1 MRGLQGKNVLVTGAS
16 SGIGRAIAI
25 RFAQEGAHVA
35 VNYYKGEEEA
45 QETIEAMRSASAAAG
60 IAPNSLKDMT
70 IKANV
75 SKAEDVAA
83 MFEAVLSTFGGLDIL
98 INNAGMQIQGASH
111 EIPLEQVDKM
121 IDINMR
127 GAYLCARQAITHF
140 LSQQKPGVIVNDS
153 SVHELIP
160 RPQYVGYTMSK
171 AGLQGMT
178 RTLALEYA
186 RDNIRVNSFAPG
198 ATLTPINPWKD
209 DPQKKADIE
218 SHIPMGRSGTPEEM
232 AAVAAFLASDD
243 AAYITGQTLF
253 IDGGLTLYPSFRT
266 PWTG

>member
-1 MRGLQGKNVLVTGAS
+1 MRGLKGKNVLVTGAS

-25 RFAQEGAHVA
+25 HFAAAGAHVA
-35 VNYYKGEEEA
+35 VNYRSSPKEA
-45 QETIEAMRSASAAAG
+45 AEVIHEIRSNCEKAG
-60 IAPNSLKDMT
+60 IPADDLKNMT
-70 IKANV
+70 VQADV
-75 SKAEDVAA
+75 SKEEDVDS
-83 MFEAVLSTFGGLDIL
+83 MFEQVIATLGGLDIL
-98 INNAGMQIQGASH
+98 INNAGLQIQGASH
-111 EIPLEQVDKM
+111 EIPISDFDKM

-127 GAYLCARQAITHF
+127 GAYLCARKAITHF
-140 LSQQKPGVIVNDS
+140 LDHGGGVIVNDS

-160 RPQYVGYTMSK
+160 RPRYVGYTMSK
-171 AGLQGMT
+171 AGMQAMT

-186 RDNIRVNSFAPG
+186 RDNIRINSFAPG

-209 DPQKKADIE
+209 DPEKKADIE

-232 AAVAAFLASDD
+232 AAVAAFLASDE

-253 IDGGLTLYPSFRT
+253 VDGGLTLYPSFRT

>member
-1 MRGLQGKNVLVTGAS
+1 MRGLKGKKVLVTGGS
-16 SGIGRAIAI
+16 SGIGKAIAV
-25 RFAQEGAHVA
+25 RFASEGAHVA

-45 QETIEAMRSASAAAG
+45 ANTIEAMRAASAAAG
-60 IAPNSLKDMT
+60 IDPDSLKDM
-70 IKANV
+70 IIQANV
-75 SKAEDVAA
+75 AKEDSVAA
-83 MFEAVLSTFGGLDIL
+83 MFEQVIPTLGGLDIL
-98 INNAGMQIQGASH
+98 INNAGMQIQGNSH
-111 EIPLEQVDKM
+111 EIPLSDFDQM

-127 GAYLCARQAITHF
+127 GAFLCARKAITHF
-140 LSQQKPGVIVNDS
+140 LANGGGVIVNDS

-171 AGLQGMT
+171 SGLQGMT

-186 RDNIRVNSFAPG
+186 RDNIRINSFAPG

-209 DPQKKADIE
+209 DPEKKADIE

-232 AAVAAFLASDD
+232 AAVCAFLASDD

>member
-1 MRGLQGKNVLVTGAS
+1 MRGLKGKNILVTGAS
-16 SGIGRAIAI
+16 SGIGQSIAI
-25 RFAQEGAHVA
+25 RFAKEGANVA

-45 QETIEAMRSASAAAG
+45 AATIEQMRAASAAAG
-60 IAPNSLKDMT
+60 IEAGSLKDLT
-70 IKANV
+70 VQANV
-75 SKAEDVAA
+75 AKEDSVNA
-83 MFEAVLSTFGGLDIL
+83 MFDQVMSTFGGLDIL
-98 INNAGMQIQGASH
+98 VNNAGMQIQGASH
-111 EIPLEQVDKM
+111 EIPLDQFDKM

-127 GAYLCARQAITHF
+127 GAFLCARKAIAHF
-140 LSQQKPGVIVNDS
+140 LETGGGVIVNDS

-171 AGLQGMT
+171 SGMRGMT

-186 RDNIRVNSFAPG
+186 RDNIRINSFAPG

-209 DPQKKADIE
+209 DPEKKADIE
-218 SHIPMGRSGTPEEM
+218 SHIPMGRAGTSEEM

-253 IDGGLTLYPSFRT
+253 VDGGLTLYPPFRT

>member
-1 MRGLQGKNVLVTGAS
+1 MRGLKGKNVLITGAS
-16 SGIGRAIAI
+16 SGIGQAIAI
-25 RFAQEGAHVA
+25 RFAVEGAHVA
-35 VNYYKGEEEA
+35 VNYHKGEEA
-45 QETIEAMRSASAAAG
+45 AAETIRQMREASAAAG
-60 IAPNSLKDMT
+60 IPIGALKDMT
-70 IKANV
+70 IQGDV
-75 SKAEDVAA
+75 SQQEEVEA
-83 MFEAVLSTFGGLDIL
+83 MFGKVITNFGGLDIL

-111 EIPLEQVDKM
+111 EISLEQVDKM
-121 IDINMR
+121 IDINLR
-127 GAYLCARQAITHF
+127 GAFLCARQAIVHF
-140 LSQQKPGVIVNDS
+140 LENGGGIIVNDS

-186 RDNIRVNSFAPG
+186 RNNIRINSFAPG

-218 SHIPMGRSGTPEEM
+218 SHIPMGRAGTSEEM

-253 IDGGLTLYPSFRT
+253 VDGGLTLFPSFRT

>member
-1 MRGLQGKNVLVTGAS
+1 MRGLKGKNVLVTGAS
-16 SGIGRAIAI
+16 SGIGQAIAI
-25 RFAQEGAHVA
+25 RFAAEGAHVA
-35 VNYYKGEEEA
+35 VNYYKGDEEA
-45 QETIEAMRSASAAAG
+45 AETIKQMRAASAAAG
-60 IAPNSLKDMT
+60 IEAGSLKDMT
-70 IKANV
+70 VQADV
-75 SKAEDVAA
+75 SKEEDVAA
-83 MFEAVLSTFGGLDIL
+83 MFEKVISTFGGLDIL

-111 EIPLEQVDKM
+111 EIPLDTFDKM

-127 GAYLCARQAITHF
+127 GAFLCARKAIVHF
-140 LSQQKPGVIVNDS
+140 LDNGGGVIVNDS

-171 AGLQGMT
+171 SGMRGMT

-186 RDNIRVNSFAPG
+186 RDNIRINSFAPG

-209 DPQKKADIE
+209 DPQKKAAIE
-218 SHIPMGRSGTPEEM
+218 SHIPMGRAGTSEEM

-253 IDGGLTLYPSFRT
+253 IDGGLTLFPSFRT

>member
-1 MRGLQGKNVLVTGAS
+1 MRGLKGKNVLVTGAS
-16 SGIGRAIAI
+16 SGIGKAIAI
-25 RFAQEGAHVA
+25 HFATLGAHVA
-35 VNYYKGEEEA
+35 VNYRSSPEEA
-45 QETIEAMRSASAAAG
+45 DAVIHEMRKACEQAG
-60 IAPNSLKDMT
+60 IPASDLKNMT
-70 IKANV
+70 VQADV
-75 SKAEDVAA
+75 SKDEDVSR
-83 MFEAVLSTFGGLDIL
+83 MFEQVIATLGKLDIL
-98 INNAGMQIQGASH
+98 INNAGMQIQGPSH
-111 EIPLEQVDKM
+111 EIPVKDFDKM
-121 IDINMR
+121 IDVNMR
-127 GAYLCARQAITHF
+127 GAYICARHAISHF
-140 LSQQKPGVIVNDS
+140 LENGGGIIVNDS

-171 AGLQGMT
+171 AGMQAMT

-186 RDNIRVNSFAPG
+186 RDNIRINSFAPG

-209 DPQKKADIE
+209 DPQKKEDIE

-253 IDGGLTLYPSFRT
+253 VDGGLTLYPSFRT

>member
-1 MRGLQGKNVLVTGAS
+1 MRGLKGKNVLITGAS
-16 SGIGRAIAI
+16 SGIGKAIAV
-25 RFAQEGAHVA
+25 RFAAEGAHVA

-45 QETIEAMRSASAAAG
+45 ANTIAEMHTASAAAG
-60 IAPNSLKDMT
+60 IAPGSLKDMT
-70 IKANV
+70 IQANV
-75 SKAEDVAA
+75 AKAEEVSA
-83 MFEAVLSTFGGLDIL
+83 MFEQVIATFGGLDIL
-98 INNAGMQIQGASH
+98 VNNAGMQIQGASH
-111 EIPLEQVDKM
+111 EIPLDQFDQM
-121 IDINMR
+121 IDINMK

-140 LSQQKPGVIVNDS
+140 LAHGGGVIVNDS

-171 AGLQGMT
+171 GGLRAMT

-186 RDNIRVNSFAPG
+186 RDNIRINSFAPG

-209 DPQKKADIE
+209 DPQRKADIE

-253 IDGGLTLYPSFRT
+253 IDGGLTLFPSFRT

>member
-1 MRGLQGKNVLVTGAS
+1 MRGLKGKNVLVTGGS
-16 SGIGRAIAI
+16 SGIGQAIAV
-25 RFAQEGAHVA
+25 RFAQEGANVA

-45 QETIEAMRSASAAAG
+45 DVTLKQMRSASAAAG
-60 IAPNSLKDMT
+60 IEAGTLKDM
-70 IKANV
+70 KVQADVSEEDNV
-75 SKAEDVAA
+75 AS
-83 MFEAVLSTFGGLDIL
+83 MFEQVIETFGGLDIL
-98 INNAGMQIQGASH
+98 INNAGMQLQAASH
-111 EIPLEQVDKM
+111 EIEIAKFDKM
-121 IDINMR
+121 IDINMK
-127 GAYLCARQAITHF
+127 GAFMCAQKAIAHF
-140 LSQQKPGVIVNDS
+140 LQKGGGIIVNDS

-160 RPQYVGYTMSK
+160 RPRYAGYAMSK
-171 AGLQGMT
+171 YGLRGMT

-209 DPQKKADIE
+209 DPQKKAAIE
-218 SHIPMGRSGTPEEM
+218 SHIPMGRSGTSEEM

-253 IDGGLTLYPSFRT
+253 VDGGLTLYPSFQT

>member
-1 MRGLQGKNVLVTGAS
+1 MRGLKDKNVLVTGAS
-16 SGIGRAIAI
+16 SGIGKAIAT
-25 RFAQEGAHVA
+25 RFAAEGAHVA

-45 QETIEAMRSASAAAG
+45 NDTIKQMRAASLAAG
-60 IAPNSLKDMT
+60 IAAGSLKDMT
-70 IKANV
+70 VQGDV
-75 SKAEDVAA
+75 SKEEDVST
-83 MFEAVLSTFGGLDIL
+83 MFEQVISTFGGLDIL

-111 EIPLEQVDKM
+111 EIPLAQFDKM

-127 GAYLCARQAITHF
+127 GAFLCARKAIAHF
-140 LSQQKPGVIVNDS
+140 LTCGGGIIVNDS

-160 RPQYVGYTMSK
+160 RPEYVGYTMSK
-171 AGLQGMT
+171 SGLRGMT

-186 RDNIRVNSFAPG
+186 RDNIRINSFAPG

-209 DPQKKADIE
+209 DPQRKADIE

-253 IDGGLTLYPSFRT
+253 VDGGLTLFPSFRT

>member
-1 MRGLQGKNVLVTGAS
+1 MRGLKGKNVLVTGAS
-16 SGIGRAIAI
+16 SGIGKAIAL
-25 RFAQEGAHVA
+25 RFAAEGAHVA
-35 VNYYKGEEEA
+35 VNYRSSPEEA
-45 QETIEAMRSASAAAG
+45 DAVIHEMREVCDKAG
-60 IAPNSLKDMT
+60 IPASDLKNMT
-70 IKANV
+70 VRADV
-75 SKAEDVAA
+75 SKEEDVNS
-83 MFEAVLSTFGGLDIL
+83 MFDRVFATLGGLDIL
-98 INNAGMQIQGASH
+98 INNAGLQIQGASH
-111 EIPLEQVDKM
+111 KIPLEDFDKM
-121 IDINMR
+121 IDVNMR
-127 GAYLCARQAITHF
+127 GAFMCSRKAIAHF
-140 LSQQKPGVIVNDS
+140 LQNGGGVIVNDS

-160 RPQYVGYTMSK
+160 RPRYVGYTMSK
-171 AGLQGMT
+171 AGMQAMT

-186 RDNIRVNSFAPG
+186 RDNIRINSFAPG

-209 DPQKKADIE
+209 DPQKKEDIE

>member
-1 MRGLQGKNVLVTGAS
+1 MRGLKGKNVLITGAS
-16 SGIGRAIAI
+16 SGIGKAISI
-25 RFAQEGAHVA
+25 RFAAEGAHVA
-35 VNYYKGEEEA
+35 VNYYRGETEAEETVK
-45 QETIEAMRSASAAAG
+45 EMRTASADAG
-60 IAPNSLKDMT
+60 IAAGSLKDMT
-70 IKANV
+70 VQADV
-75 SKAEDVAA
+75 SKEDNVAA
-83 MFEAVLSTFGGLDIL
+83 MFEQVIATLGGIDIL

-111 EIPLEQVDKM
+111 EIPLDKFDKM

-127 GAYLCARQAITHF
+127 GAFLCCRQAITHF
-140 LSQQKPGVIVNDS
+140 LQNGGGVIVNDS

-171 AGLQGMT
+171 SGMQGMT

-186 RDNIRVNSFAPG
+186 RDNIRINSFAPG

-209 DPQKKADIE
+209 DPQRKADIE
-218 SHIPMGRSGTPEEM
+218 SHIPMGRAAMPEEM

-253 IDGGLTLYPSFRT
+253 IDGGLSLFPSFRT

>member
-1 MRGLQGKNVLVTGAS
+1 MRGLKGKNVLVTGAS
-16 SGIGRAIAI
+16 SGIGQAIAI
-25 RFAQEGAHVA
+25 RFAQEGANVA

-45 QETIEAMRSASAAAG
+45 AATVDMMRSASADAG
-60 IAPNSLKDMT
+60 IEEGALKDMT
-70 IKANV
+70 VQADVSKEDNV
-75 SKAEDVAA
+75 SA
-83 MFEAVLSTFGGLDIL
+83 MFEKVVGTFGGLDIL

-111 EIPLEQVDKM
+111 EIPLDKFDKM

-127 GAYLCARQAITHF
+127 GAFLCARKASAHF
-140 LSQQKPGVIVNDS
+140 LENGGGIIVNDS

-160 RPQYVGYTMSK
+160 RPQYVGYTISK
-171 AGLQGMT
+171 SGMRGMT

-186 RDNIRVNSFAPG
+186 RDNIRINSFAPG

-209 DPQKKADIE
+209 DPQRKADIE
-218 SHIPMGRSGTPEEM
+218 SHIPMGRSGTSEEM
-232 AAVAAFLASDD
+232 VAVAAFLASDD

-253 IDGGLTLYPSFRT
+253 VDGGLTLFPSFRT

>member
-1 MRGLQGKNVLVTGAS
+1 MRGLKGKNVLVTGAS
-16 SGIGRAIAI
+16 SGIGQAIAV
-25 RFAQEGAHVA
+25 RFAAEGAHVA

-45 QETIEAMRSASAAAG
+45 AATIDQMRTASASAGIAAG
-60 IAPNSLKDMT
+60 TLKDMT
-70 IKANV
+70 VQADV
-75 SKAEDVAA
+75 SKEDNVAA
-83 MFEAVLSTFGGLDIL
+83 MFEKVIATFGGLDIL

-111 EIPLEQVDKM
+111 EIPLDQFDKM

-127 GAYLCARQAITHF
+127 GAFLCARQAIAHF
-140 LSQQKPGVIVNDS
+140 LENGGGVIVNDS

-160 RPQYVGYTMSK
+160 RPRYVGYTMSK
-171 AGLQGMT
+171 SGLRGMT

-186 RDNIRVNSFAPG
+186 RDNIRINSFAPG

-209 DPQKKADIE
+209 DPKKKADIE
-218 SHIPMGRSGTPEEM
+218 SHIPMGRSGTSEEM
-232 AAVAAFLASDD
+232 AAVCAFLASDD

-253 IDGGLTLYPSFRT
+253 VDGGLSLFPSFRE

>member
-1 MRGLQGKNVLVTGAS
+1 MRGLKGKNVLVTGAS
-16 SGIGRAIAI
+16 SGIGQAIAI

-45 QETIEAMRSASAAAG
+45 ISTLNQMHEASQAAG
-60 IAPNSLKDMT
+60 FAAGTLKDMT
-70 IKANV
+70 VQADV
-75 SKAEDVAA
+75 SKAEDVSA
-83 MFEAVLSTFGGLDIL
+83 MFDKVLSTFGGLDIL

-111 EIPLEQVDKM
+111 EIPLNQFDKM

-127 GAYLCARQAITHF
+127 GAYLCARKAIAHF
-140 LSQQKPGVIVNDS
+140 LENGGGVIVNDS

-171 AGLQGMT
+171 SGLQAMT

-186 RDNIRVNSFAPG
+186 RDNIRINSFAPG

-209 DPQKKADIE
+209 DPERKADIE
-218 SHIPMGRSGTPEEM
+218 SHIPMGRSGTSEEM

-253 IDGGLTLYPSFRT
+253 IDGGLTLFPSFRT

>member
-1 MRGLQGKNVLVTGAS
+1 MRGLKGKNVLITGAS
-16 SGIGRAIAI
+16 SGIGQAIAI
-25 RFAQEGAHVA
+25 RFAAEGAHVA
-35 VNYYKGEEEA
+35 VNYYKGEQEA
-45 QETIEAMRSASAAAG
+45 ADTIRQMREASAAAG
-60 IAPNSLKDMT
+60 FASGVLKDMT
-70 IKANV
+70 IKADV
-75 SKAEDVAA
+75 SKQDEVEA
-83 MFEAVLSTFGGLDIL
+83 MFEKVIAHFGGLDIL

-127 GAYLCARQAITHF
+127 GAFLCARQAIIHF
-140 LSQQKPGVIVNDS
+140 LAHGGGIIVNDS

-186 RDNIRVNSFAPG
+186 RDNIRINSFAPG

-209 DPQKKADIE
+209 DPQKKAEIE
-218 SHIPMGRSGTPEEM
+218 SHIPMGRSGTSEEM

-253 IDGGLTLYPSFRT
+253 VDGGLTLFPSFRT

>member
-1 MRGLQGKNVLVTGAS
+1 MRGLKGKNVLVTGAS
-16 SGIGRAIAI
+16 SGIGQAIAI
-25 RFAQEGAHVA
+25 RFAQEGANVA
-35 VNYYKGEEEA
+35 VNYYSGEEEA
-45 QETIEAMRSASAAAG
+45 IVTLTQMHEVSQAAG
-60 IAPNSLKDMT
+60 FEAGTLKDMT
-70 IKANV
+70 VQANV
-75 SKAEDVAA
+75 SKEEDVSA
-83 MFEAVLSTFGGLDIL
+83 MFEKVISTFGGLDIL
-98 INNAGMQIQGASH
+98 VNNAGMQIQGASH
-111 EIPLEQVDKM
+111 EIPLDDFDKM

-127 GAYLCARQAITHF
+127 GAFLCARKAIAHF
-140 LSQQKPGVIVNDS
+140 LKNGGGIIVNDS

-171 AGLQGMT
+171 AGLQAMT

-186 RDNIRVNSFAPG
+186 RDNIRINSFAPG

-209 DPQKKADIE
+209 DPERKADIE
-218 SHIPMGRSGTPEEM
+218 SHIPMGRSGTSEEM

-253 IDGGLTLYPSFRT
+253 VDGGLTLFPSFRT

>member
-1 MRGLQGKNVLVTGAS
+1 MRGLKGKNVLITGAS
-16 SGIGRAIAI
+16 SGIGRAIAV
-25 RFAQEGAHVA
+25 RFAAEGAHVA

-45 QETIEAMRSASAAAG
+45 ANTITEMHAATEAAG
-60 IAPNSLKDMT
+60 ITPGSLKDMT
-70 IKANV
+70 IQANV
-75 SKAEDVAA
+75 AKAEDVSA
-83 MFEAVLSTFGGLDIL
+83 MFEQVIATFGGLDIL
-98 INNAGMQIQGASH
+98 VNNAGMQIQGASH
-111 EIPLEQVDKM
+111 EIPLDQFDRM
-121 IDINMR
+121 IDINMK

-140 LSQQKPGVIVNDS
+140 LAHGGGVIVNDS

-160 RPQYVGYTMSK
+160 RPQYIGYTMSK
-171 AGLQGMT
+171 SGMRAMT

-186 RDNIRVNSFAPG
+186 RDNIRINSFAPG

-209 DPQKKADIE
+209 DPQRKADIE
-218 SHIPMGRSGTPEEM
+218 NNIPMGRSGTPEEM

-253 IDGGLTLYPSFRT
+253 IDGGLTLFPSFRT

>member
-1 MRGLQGKNVLVTGAS
+1 MRGLKGKKVLVTGAS
-16 SGIGRAIAI
+16 SGIGKAIAV
-25 RFAQEGAHVA
+25 RFASEGAHVA

-45 QETIEAMRSASAAAG
+45 ANTIQEMRAASAAAG
-60 IAPNSLKDMT
+60 IAPGSLKDMT
-70 IKANV
+70 VQANV
-75 SKAEDVAA
+75 AKEDSVAT
-83 MFEAVLSTFGGLDIL
+83 MFEQVLSTLGGLDIL
-98 INNAGMQIQGASH
+98 VNNAGMQIQGNSH
-111 EIPLEQVDKM
+111 EIPLSDLDKM
-121 IDINMR
+121 LDINMR
-127 GAYLCARQAITHF
+127 GAFLCARQAIIHF
-140 LSQQKPGVIVNDS
+140 LTNGGGVIINDS

-171 AGLQGMT
+171 SGLQGMT

-186 RDNIRVNSFAPG
+186 RDNIRINSFAPG

-209 DPQKKADIE
+209 DPQRKADIE

-232 AAVAAFLASDD
+232 AAVCAFLASDD

-253 IDGGLTLYPSFRT
+253 VDGGLTLYPSFRT

>member
-1 MRGLQGKNVLVTGAS
+1 MRGLKGKNVLITGAS
-16 SGIGRAIAI
+16 SGIGKAIAI
-25 RFAQEGAHVA
+25 RFAAEGAHVA
-35 VNYYKGEEEA
+35 VNYYRGEEEA
-45 QETIEAMRSASAAAG
+45 EETVKEMRVASAEAG
-60 IAPNSLKDMT
+60 IAAGSLKDMT
-70 IKANV
+70 VQADV
-75 SKAEDVAA
+75 SKEDNVAA
-83 MFEAVLSTFGGLDIL
+83 MFEQVIATFGGLDIL

-111 EIPLEQVDKM
+111 EIPLDKFDKM

-127 GAYLCARQAITHF
+127 GAFLCCRQAITHF
-140 LSQQKPGVIVNDS
+140 LKNEGGVIVNDS

-171 AGLQGMT
+171 SGLQGMT

-186 RDNIRVNSFAPG
+186 RDNIRINSFAPG

-209 DPQKKADIE
+209 DPQRKADIE
-218 SHIPMGRSGTPEEM
+218 SHIPMGRAAMPEEM

-253 IDGGLTLYPSFRT
+253 IDGGLSLFPSFRT

>member
-1 MRGLQGKNVLVTGAS
+1 MRGLKGKNVLVTGAS
-16 SGIGRAIAI
+16 SGIGQSIAV
-25 RFAQEGAHVA
+25 RFAEEGANVA
-35 VNYYKGEEEA
+35 VNYYKGDEEA
-45 QETIEAMRSASAAAG
+45 DATLEQMRSASAKAG
-60 IAPNSLKDMT
+60 IEPGTLKDM
-70 IKANV
+70 KVQADV
-75 SKAEDVAA
+75 SKEDSVAA
-83 MFEAVLSTFGGLDIL
+83 MFEQVLDTFGGLDIL

-111 EIPLEQVDKM
+111 EIPLNSFDKM

-127 GAYLCARQAITHF
+127 GAFLCARKAIAHF
-140 LSQQKPGVIVNDS
+140 LENGGGVIVNDS

-171 AGLQGMT
+171 GGMRAMT

-186 RDNIRVNSFAPG
+186 RDNIRINSFAPG

-209 DPQKKADIE
+209 DPEKKADIE
-218 SHIPMGRSGTPEEM
+218 SHIPMGRAGESTEM
-232 AAVAAFLASDD
+232 AAIAAFLASDD

-253 IDGGLTLYPSFRT
+253 VDGGLSLFPSFRT

>member
-1 MRGLQGKNVLVTGAS
+1 MRGLKGKNVLVTGAS
-16 SGIGRAIAI
+16 SGIGKAIAI
-25 RFAQEGAHVA
+25 HFAKLGAHVA
-35 VNYYKGEEEA
+35 VNYRSSPEEA
-45 QETIEAMRSASAAAG
+45 DAVIHEMRSACEQAG
-60 IAPNSLKDMT
+60 ILAGELKNMT
-70 IKANV
+70 VQADV
-75 SKAEDVAA
+75 SKDEDVSS
-83 MFEAVLSTFGGLDIL
+83 MFEQVIATLGGLDVL

-111 EIPLEQVDKM
+111 ELPIDDFDKM
-121 IDINMR
+121 IDVNMR
-127 GAYLCARQAITHF
+127 GAFVCSRHAIAHF
-140 LSQQKPGVIVNDS
+140 LKNGGGVIVNDS

-160 RPQYVGYTMSK
+160 RPRYVGYTMSK
-171 AGLQGMT
+171 AGMQAMT

-186 RDNIRVNSFAPG
+186 RDNIRINSFAPG

-209 DPQKKADIE
+209 DPKKKEEIE

-253 IDGGLTLYPSFRT
+253 VDGGLTLYPSFRT

>member
-1 MRGLQGKNVLVTGAS
+1 MRGLKGKNVLVTGAS
-16 SGIGRAIAI
+16 SGIGQAIAI
-25 RFAQEGAHVA
+25 RFATEGANVA

-45 QETIEAMRSASAAAG
+45 DATLEKMRAASADAG
-60 IAPNSLKDMT
+60 IAPGTLKDM
-70 IKANV
+70 KVQADV
-75 SKAEDVAA
+75 SKEDNVAA
-83 MFEAVLSTFGGLDIL
+83 MFEQVLSTFGGLDIL

-111 EIPLEQVDKM
+111 EIPLDSFDKM

-127 GAYLCARQAITHF
+127 GSFLCARKAIAHF
-140 LSQQKPGVIVNDS
+140 LENGGGVIVNDS

-160 RPQYVGYTMSK
+160 RPEYVGYTMSK
-171 AGLQGMT
+171 GGLRAMT
-178 RTLALEYA
+178 RTMALEYA
-186 RDNIRVNSFAPG
+186 RENIRINSFAPG

-209 DPQKKADIE
+209 DPERKADIE
-218 SHIPMGRSGTPEEM
+218 SHIPMGRSGMPEEM

-253 IDGGLTLYPSFRT
+253 VDGGLTLFPSFRT

>member
-1 MRGLQGKNVLVTGAS
+1 MRGLKGKNVLVTGAS
-16 SGIGRAIAI
+16 SGIGQAIAI

-45 QETIEAMRSASAAAG
+45 DATIEQMHAASKEAG
-60 IAPNSLKDMT
+60 VEPGRLKDMT
-70 IKANV
+70 VQADV
-75 SKAEDVAA
+75 SKEEDVTA
-83 MFEAVLSTFGGLDIL
+83 MFEKVISTFGGLDIL

-111 EIPLEQVDKM
+111 EIPLDQFDKM

-127 GAYLCARQAITHF
+127 GAFLCARKAIKHF
-140 LSQQKPGVIVNDS
+140 LDSGGGVIVNDS

-171 AGLQGMT
+171 SGMRGMT

-186 RDNIRVNSFAPG
+186 RDNIRINSFAPG

-209 DPQKKADIE
+209 DPERKADIE
-218 SHIPMGRSGTPEEM
+218 SHIPMGRSGTAEEM

-253 IDGGLTLYPSFRT
+253 IDGGLTLFPSFRT

>member
-1 MRGLQGKNVLVTGAS
+1 MRGLKGKNVLVTGAS
-16 SGIGRAIAI
+16 SGIGQAIAI
-25 RFAQEGAHVA
+25 RFAAEGANVA
-35 VNYYKGEEEA
+35 VNYYKGEKEA
-45 QETIEAMRSASAAAG
+45 DATVESMRAASTSAG
-60 IAPNSLKDMT
+60 IAPGTLKDMT
-70 IKANV
+70 VQANV
-75 SKAEDVAA
+75 AKEDNVEA
-83 MFEAVLSTFGGLDIL
+83 MFEKVISHFGGLDIL
-98 INNAGMQIQGASH
+98 VNNAGMQIQGASH
-111 EIPLEQVDKM
+111 EIPLDSFDKM

-127 GAYLCARQAITHF
+127 GAFLCARKAIAHF
-140 LSQQKPGVIVNDS
+140 LETGGGVIVNDS

-171 AGLQGMT
+171 SGLQAMT

-186 RDNIRVNSFAPG
+186 RDNIRINSFAPG

-209 DPQKKADIE
+209 DPQRKADIE
-218 SHIPMGRSGTPEEM
+218 SHIPMGRAGTSEEM

-253 IDGGLTLYPSFRT
+253 IDGGLTLFPSFRT

>member
-1 MRGLQGKNVLVTGAS
+1 MRGLKGKNVLVTGAS
-16 SGIGRAIAI
+16 SGIGQAIAI

-35 VNYYKGEEEA
+35 VNYYKGDEEA
-45 QETIEAMRSASAAAG
+45 AATIEQMHAASKEAG
-60 IAPNSLKDMT
+60 IEPGTLKDMT
-70 IKANV
+70 VQADV

-83 MFEAVLSTFGGLDIL
+83 MFEKVISTFGGLDIL

-111 EIPLEQVDKM
+111 EIPLDSFDKM

-127 GAYLCARQAITHF
+127 GAFLCARKAITHF
-140 LSQQKPGVIVNDS
+140 LDNGGGIIVNDS

-171 AGLQGMT
+171 SGLQAMT

-186 RDNIRVNSFAPG
+186 RDNIRINSFAPG

-209 DPQKKADIE
+209 DPERKAEIE
-218 SHIPMGRSGTPEEM
+218 SHIPMGRSGTSEEM
-232 AAVAAFLASDD
+232 AACAAFLASDD

-253 IDGGLTLYPSFRT
+253 IDGGLTLFPSFRT